1 MTHLFAFNT
10 GFKWF
15 GSLTNLTFRR
25 SSSDKSKS
33 ASKDAADQTAE
44 EAEPPSSPSSPSTTD
59 DMEVRPRLPSY
70 VRSSDM
76 YSHMGTMPRQLSK
89 KKDKDKDKEKGNGKN
104 SRKGKAQRGSELGRS
119 QSLRPAD
126 HVCESP
132 LMSMLSNQ
140 GRPGMRAEVASKPIT
155 TRGSS
160 KRIEEEA
167 EEVGAG
173 KQPGDTVDGG
183 VRFDVVGEPE
193 VGLNKDK
200 SVPVEESKV
209 EQSPQAEGTAPPGGG
224 LAERPKSPQSPTAD
238 MHQPPCQVVL
248 PMKRG
253 KRAKEQRDEDK
264 QPEKKQSPG
273 DKGPERG
280 EVQPAPTQ
288 NDQQRETES
297 R

>member
-15 GSLTNLTFRR
+15 GSLTNLSFRR
-25 SSSDKSKS
+25 SSTDKSKYPT
-33 ASKDAADQTAE
+33 KDDADRAAG
-44 EAEPPSSPSSPSTTD
+44 EPETPSSPPSPSTTD
-59 DMEVRPRLPSY
+59 DVEVRPRLPSY

-89 KKDKDKDKEKGNGKN
+89 KKDKDKERGSSKN
-104 SRKGKAQRGSELGRS
+104 QRKGKTQRGPELGRS
-119 QSLRPAD
+119 QSMRPAD

-140 GRPGMRAEVASKPIT
+140 GRPAMLVEAAAKPIT
-155 TRGSS
+155 TRESP
-160 KRIEEEA
+160 KKIEEEA

-173 KQPGDTVDGG
+173 KQPGDTVDRG
-183 VRFDVVGEPE
+183 VSSGLVEEPKF
-193 VGLNKDK
+193 GLSKDQC
-200 SVPVEESKV
+200 VPVEESKV
-209 EQSPQAEGTAPPGGG
+209 EPCPKSEGTAYPGGG
-224 LAERPKSPQSPTAD
+224 SAERPQSPTAD

-253 KRAKEQRDEDK
+253 KRAEEQRDEERE
-264 QPEKKQSPG
+264 PEKKQSPEDRG
-273 DKGPERG
+273 PKGEK
-280 EVQPAPTQ
+280 VKPAPPESA
-288 NDQQRETES
+288 QQRETE